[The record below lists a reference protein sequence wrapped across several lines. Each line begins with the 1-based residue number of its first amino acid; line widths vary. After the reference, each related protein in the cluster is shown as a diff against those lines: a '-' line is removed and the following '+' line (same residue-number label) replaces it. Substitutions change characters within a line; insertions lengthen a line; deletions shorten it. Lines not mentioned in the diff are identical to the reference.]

1 MPTNS
6 LSVNSENSLPKTMK
20 KGKSCLEL
28 IFSKDVAYADSR
40 VIAQYYGKEHK
51 HVLRDIEN
59 MFDKL
64 GFDNPDLDCENFDSP
79 NLDCENSSGSNLS
92 REIYKS
98 SYVSDRGKTYPC
110 YHLDFDLTMTLIT
123 GYDTKLRY
131 QLVKDWHRMVNSRN
145 TTRTKVKSVRKEFT
159 DCLQEHGCKNF
170 DFKNIT
176 NNMKK
181 PLEISVKHKK
191 CDFTEKELKLIEAAE
206 HVATILIDDEEG
218 YYECNETCVE
228 ASETIVN
235 LANKKK
241 KITA

>member
-1 MPTNS
+1 
-6 LSVNSENSLPKTMK
+6 MK

-28 IFSKDVAYADSR
+28 IFNKDVAYADSR
-40 VIAQYYGKEHK
+40 VIAQYYGKRHSD
-51 HVLRDIEN
+51 VMRDIRRLFSHIGDEIN
-59 MFDKL
+59 ERNFA
-64 GFDNPDLDCENFDSP
+64 FVYTDNKGE
-79 NLDCENSSGSNLS
+79 E
-92 REIYKS
+92 R
-98 SYVSDRGKTYPC
+98 PC

-123 GYDTKLRY
+123 GYDDKLRY

-145 TTRTKVKSVRKEFT
+145 HARTEVKSTRNRFT
-159 DCLQEHGCKNF
+159 DCLQEHGCKGY

-191 CDFTEKELKLIEAAE
+191 GDFTEKELKLIEAAE
-206 HVATILIDDEEG
+206 HVATILMDDEEG
-218 YYECNETCVE
+218 YHECNETCVE

-241 KITA
+241 KISA

>member
-1 MPTNS
+1 
-6 LSVNSENSLPKTMK
+6 MK

-40 VIAQYYGKEHK
+40 IIAQYYGKRHD
-51 HVLRDIEN
+51 HVVRDIEN
-59 MFDKL
+59 MLKKL
-64 GFDNPDLDCENFDSP
+64 DLISPELGRLDLTGSDLSWLKSTYKDSK
-79 NLDCENSSGSNLS
+79 N
-92 REIYKS
+92 RE
-98 SYVSDRGKTYPC
+98 YPC
-110 YHLDFDLTMTLIT
+110 YQLDFDLTMTLIT

-145 TTRTKVKSVRKEFT
+145 HVRTEVKSTRVKFT
-159 DCLQEHGCKNF
+159 DCLQEHGCKGY

-191 CDFTEKELKLIEAAE
+191 GDFTEKELKLIEAAE
-206 HVATILIDDEEG
+206 HVATILIDDEDG
-218 YYECNETCVE
+218 YHECNETCVE